1 MIQYPTIGEQTH
13 RINLGNHD
21 LQFRTNERGD
31 VFEVR
36 TIDCGKTSAE
46 YAYASAEYWE
56 AVILFHEIIEDLEGW
71 APLTVEAIRACT
83 IATTRLG
90 TYTSGFILRKLI
102 GFKASSN
109 TFDSYNTYAQ
119 RVDTYFETGYIV
131 D

>member
-1 MIQYPTIGEQTH
+1 MIQYPTIREQTH

-21 LQFRTNERGD
+21 LTFRTTERGD

-36 TIDCGKTSAE
+36 TVDCGFTSAE

-71 APLTVEAIRACT
+71 APLTVEAVRACS

-90 TYTSGFILRKLI
+90 KYTSGWILRQLI
-102 GFKASSN
+102 GYN
-109 TFDSYNTYAQ
+109 GETHTFDSYTTYAK
-119 RVDTYFETGYIV
+119 RVDAYGETGYIT
-131 D
+131 